1 MVLLLL
7 FFFRSLLLSVNI
19 STVNDTRFSWFLGCL
34 FARMPFVEEH
44 SRGL

>member
-1 MVLLLL
+1 MVLLF

-34 FARMPFVEEH
+34 FARMPFVEQH
-44 SRGL
+44 SRRL